1 MNLGKTLAPR
11 FACSDYGGDAQQ
23 DHTEFGVN
31 SIAVEAT
38 PATGVAWLHDEH
50 HAVFQVN
57 LPVVY
62 QHVAISFL
70 DEKHFEEVGLEHF
83 MLREHPRVLATI
95 SCVDVE
101 IYATIRLA
109 ERHFYQTLSLL
120 CHNLNMLFYAKVH
133 FFEELSKWHNW
144 RMKWYK

>member
-1 MNLGKTLAPR
+1 MAVLQTIDKEFVGNKRSHKILAEYQK
-11 FACSDYGGDAQQ
+11 F
-23 DHTEFGVN
+23 V
-31 SIAVEAT
+31 VESRLIDV
-38 PATGVAWLHDEH
+38 PLLLLMGLHDEH

-62 QHVAISFL
+62 QHIAISFL